1 MRSRARARIL
11 TLAGAVALT
20 GLTAA
25 PAAHAAASGCTHNW
39 SGPQI
44 CIATTGESGH
54 TYPGTITATWT
65 NPPKSRSKATVYLT
79 NWAAGTHTMTAK
91 RHGDEIKGSWTP
103 QGNPFKAG
111 ELCARFKGSS
121 VKACVEL
128 INR

>member
-1 MRSRARARIL
+1 MRSRVRARIL
-11 TLAGAVALT
+11 TLAGAVALA

-44 CIATTGESGH
+44 CIATTGESGS

-65 NPPKSRSKATVYLT
+65 NLPASRSKATAYIT
-79 NWAAGTHTMTAK
+79 NWYAGTHKMTAK
-91 RHGDEIKGSWTP
+91 RHGDEIKASWTP
-103 QGNPFKAG
+103 QGNPFADGK
-111 ELCARFKGSS
+111 LCARFKGSS
-121 VKACVEL
+121 VKACVDL

>member
-1 MRSRARARIL
+1 MRSRARTRIL
-11 TLAGAVALT
+11 TLAGAVALA

-65 NPPKSRSKATVYLT
+65 NPPKSRNKATVYLT
-79 NWAAGTHTMTAK
+79 NWSAGTIKMTAK

-121 VKACVEL
+121 VKACVDL